1 MRLSTGNRLV
11 TASMGISLLAVGL
24 LLSGCRDE
32 VVTEKPVRP
41 VLSQVVRFQ
50 PYWQESSYAGEV
62 RARYETALSFR
73 IDGKIVQRN
82 VEVGQRV
89 AAGDVL
95 ARLDPAD
102 YRLRLLEAEA
112 ELAAARAERNKA
124 SDDRER
130 YATLLQKQVVS
141 KAEYT
146 DYDNVF
152 AVAEARLRQAEAE
165 LEVTR
170 NRTGYTAL
178 TTDREGII
186 TSLEAEEG
194 QVVSAGQ
201 TVARLARSGQ
211 KEAVISVPEHRLEEL
226 RTAEAINIRLWA
238 VPNQIYRG
246 KVREVS
252 PRADPVTRTYR
263 VRITVENAGPE
274 VQLGMTAAAD
284 VSRRLHDKVAQLP
297 LSAIFQQQGQPAV
310 WVVEP
315 SSMQVGLT
323 PVEVLQYRQ
332 DGVLIRSGIDDG
344 QRIVT
349 AGVHKLV
356 PGQRVRLPETGNTP

>member
-1 MRLSTGNRLV
+1 MTPFSGNRLL
-11 TASMGISLLAVGL
+11 TSCTGIPLLIAGL
-24 LLSGCRDE
+24 LLSGCQDE

-41 VLSQVVRFQ
+41 VLSQVVNFK

-62 RARYETALSFR
+62 RARYETALGFR
-73 IDGKIVQRN
+73 IDGKIVQRH

-112 ELAAARAERNKA
+112 ELAVARAERNKA
-124 SDDRER
+124 SADRER
-130 YATLLQKQVVS
+130 YATLLKKQVVS

-146 DYDNVF
+146 DYNNAFD
-152 AVAEARLRQAEAE
+152 VAEARLRQAEAE

-178 TTDREGII
+178 ITDRAGIV

-226 RTAEAINIRLWA
+226 RTAETINIRLWA
-238 VPNQIYRG
+238 VPGRVYKG
-246 KVREVS
+246 KVREMS
-252 PRADPVTRTYR
+252 PGADPVTRTYR
-263 VRITVENAGPE
+263 VRITVEDAGPE
-274 VQLGMTAAAD
+274 VQLGMTATAD
-284 VSRRLHDKVAQLP
+284 VRRRLHDKVAQLP

-310 WVVEP
+310 WVLDP
-315 SSMQVGLT
+315 ASMQVGLL

-332 DGVLIRSGIDDG
+332 DGVLIRSGIEDG
-344 QRIVT
+344 QRVVT

-356 PGQRVRLPETGNTP
+356 SGQRVRLPENRNTP